1 MRVTTGCCIAPP
13 SVPALSSPLDLL
25 AQEIRAC
32 RLCETELPLG
42 PRPVF
47 QARSEARVLIVG
59 QAPGRRV
66 HETGRP
72 FDDPSGVRLRRW
84 LGVDESIFYDPTC
97 FAIVPMGFCYPGTG
111 RSGDLPPRRECA
123 PTWRDRLLQQLPRL
137 EVTVVMGRYA
147 IDWHLPTL
155 RSASIAD
162 IVSDWRSHAPALFV
176 APHPS
181 PRNQRWLQRY
191 PAFERDAVP
200 ALREAVA
207 TALA

>member
-1 MRVTTGCCIAPP
+1 
-13 SVPALSSPLDLL
+13 
-25 AQEIRAC
+25 
-32 RLCETELPLG
+32 
-42 PRPVF
+42 VF
-47 QARSEARVLIVG
+47 QARPEARVLIVG

-84 LGVDESIFYDPTC
+84 LGVDEATFYDPAC

-123 PTWRDRLLQQLPRL
+123 ATWRDRLLQQLPRL
-137 EVTVVMGRYA
+137 EVTVLMGRYA
-147 IDWHLPTL
+147 IDWHLPAA
-155 RSASIAD
+155 RRRSIAD
-162 IVSDWRSHAPALFV
+162 VVADWRRHAPALFV

-181 PRNQRWLQRY
+181 PRNQRWLQRH
-191 PAFERDAVP
+191 PEFEREAVP

-207 TALA
+207 GALEQTACPD

>member
-1 MRVTTGCCIAPP
+1 M
-13 SVPALSSPLDLL
+13 
-25 AQEIRAC
+25 
-32 RLCETELPLG
+32 
-42 PRPVF
+42 F
-47 QARSEARVLIVG
+47 QVSAEARILIVG

-84 LGVDESIFYDPTC
+84 LGVDEETFYDPRR

-123 PTWRDRLLQQLPRL
+123 VAWRDRLLQQLPGL

-147 IDWHLPTL
+147 IDWHLPAA
-155 RSASIAD
+155 RRMSIAD
-162 IVSDWRSHAPALFV
+162 IVMDWRRHAPELFV

-181 PRNQRWLQRY
+181 PRNQRWLQRH
-191 PAFERDAVP
+191 PHFERDAVP
-200 ALREAVA
+200 ALRAAVA
-207 TALA
+207 GALAKEPGSVASAGSVSEPRSAAVPRTRSR